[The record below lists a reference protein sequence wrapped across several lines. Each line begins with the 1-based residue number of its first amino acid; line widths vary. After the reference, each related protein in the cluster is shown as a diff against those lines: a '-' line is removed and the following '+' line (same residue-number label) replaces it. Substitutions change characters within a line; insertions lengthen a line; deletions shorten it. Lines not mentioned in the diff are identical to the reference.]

1 MTDRRAFAALAPVYA
16 SVFLYAAGTNAFQV
30 LIPVYMSRS
39 AGLGPTALGLVV
51 GVFGVASLAARLPVG
66 AAYSSARGRLFLVAG
81 GAIATAAFL
90 LIPLVVQP
98 VALALLMGLSGL
110 GWSVATTAQLALLV
124 GRPPRGIST
133 AAAMG
138 WFAGATALGNT
149 VAGALGGATA
159 DVIGVRPTFIVL
171 AATPFLGTLLMV
183 WRLGG
188 HAAGG
193 PATRPEKRVWRSLA
207 GMPIAVWAGVLVMF
221 FINGLNA
228 LTNTFHPVLA
238 LASGLTLTQIGV
250 LSSLRS
256 WSSSSTR
263 FGSGP
268 VFSRFDPAGLTLPLV
283 VLGAVATA
291 FIPAVRTSF
300 ALQIPLFLAVG
311 VSRGLLRVTGT
322 ADAFESVGADER
334 RHGLTAAVLYGGLD
348 LGKIV
353 APVVGGVVAG
363 AFGISAMFVIVPLGF
378 LALYLALALPARRA
392 LRVARA
398 GAVGRASGLPGEP

>member
-1 MTDRRAFAALAPVYA
+1 
-16 SVFLYAAGTNAFQV
+16 
-30 LIPVYMSRS
+30 
-39 AGLGPTALGLVV
+39 
-51 GVFGVASLAARLPVG
+51 
-66 AAYSSARGRLFLVAG
+66 
-81 GAIATAAFL
+81 
-90 LIPLVVQP
+90 
-98 VALALLMGLSGL
+98 
-110 GWSVATTAQLALLV
+110 
-124 GRPPRGIST
+124 
-133 AAAMG
+133 
-138 WFAGATALGNT
+138 
-149 VAGALGGATA
+149 
-159 DVIGVRPTFIVL
+159 
-171 AATPFLGTLLMV
+171 
-183 WRLGG
+183 
-188 HAAGG
+188 
-193 PATRPEKRVWRSLA
+193 
-207 GMPIAVWAGVLVMF
+207 
-221 FINGLNA
+221 
-228 LTNTFHPVLA
+228 
-238 LASGLTLTQIGV
+238 V